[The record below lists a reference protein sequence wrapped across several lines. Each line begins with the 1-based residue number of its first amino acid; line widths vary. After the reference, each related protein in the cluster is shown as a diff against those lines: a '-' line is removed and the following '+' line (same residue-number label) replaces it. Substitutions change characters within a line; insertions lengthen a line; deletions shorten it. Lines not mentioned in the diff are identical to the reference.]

1 MKNIRQALHI
11 RKSGLHKISAI
22 IVTVSRAVNCQ
33 LGIGRQPF
41 LSANIMVVTLN
52 VIVHNTAWI
61 AGADYFVIINA
72 ALLFE
77 MFFHN
82 FRGN

>member
-1 MKNIRQALHI
+1 MKDFCQTFHI
-11 RKSGLHKISAI
+11 RKSGLHEISTI
-22 IVTVSRAVNCQ
+22 IVAVSRAVYCQ

-41 LSANIMVVTLN
+41 LFANIMVVTLN

-61 AGADYFVIINA
+61 ACTDYFVIINA

>member
-1 MKNIRQALHI
+1 MKNIRQAFHV
-11 RKSGLHKISAI
+11 RQCGFHKISPV
-22 IVTVSRAVNCQ
+22 IVAVSRAVNCQ

-41 LSANIMVVTLN
+41 LFAYVMVVTLD

-61 AGADYFVIINA
+61 TGTDYFIIINA

-82 FRGN
+82 F

>member
-1 MKNIRQALHI
+1 MKKTIKGKLTLKDVYKRQ
-11 RKSGLHKISAI
+11 
-22 IVTVSRAVNCQ
+22 VNCQ

-41 LSANIMVVTLN
+41 LFAYVMVVTLD

-61 AGADYFVIINA
+61 TGTDYFIIINA

-82 FRGN
+82 F